1 MLIVGLQVDWLNTSI
16 PYIANGC
23 GDAILSEEA
32 GCVHLSYHYVL
43 DINGIF

>member
-23 GDAILSEEA
+23 GDAILSKEV
-32 GCVHLSYHYVL
+32 GCAFILSLCARY
-43 DINGIF
+43 

>member
-16 PYIANGC
+16 PCIANGC

-32 GCVHLSYHYVL
+32 GCAFILSLCARY
-43 DINGIF
+43 